1 MIEDLI
7 PAYAELRAAR
17 PAYDQAEMYREGDA
31 PERFASAAIQRALR
45 GGSRDFHVNLAARP
59 IDAVL
64 DRLEIAALVCEPD
77 EHTSTLTK
85 RVWEANELDIE
96 APQIHDN
103 ALTYGDAYLFVWP
116 SDTSSDTDEHGAPV
130 ARVDGVHVFYNSPL
144 SVRMIYDEE
153 NPRLARLVI
162 KAWCEGADDTK
173 RTRINL
179 YYRDHMEKWVTK
191 KDAAKKSDDALKQED
206 FEPYV
211 DDFTDENGHIDN
223 PYDRVP
229 FFHFRTRRPYGRPV
243 HRNAF
248 GPQDALTKLITNQM
262 AASDFAAFPQRYGL
276 LDPGASEDDDLDWGD
291 DDVSDPE
298 DRPSQMV
305 ASPGSMWILRNYKS
319 VGQFAPAD
327 VDAFLKPQS
336 QFMRLMA
343 ATTTTPMRWFDP
355 SGDVPS
361 GESIR
366 ADDAPL
372 VKKIGAFQRAFAS
385 TWRDA
390 LEFALRIL
398 DIEAKVTIQWA
409 PAQTTGDLEF
419 WQAVQAKQDAGVPV
433 RQTLLEAGY
442 TEAQVTAWGYTETDP
457 NGDGGFGHDQ
467 DQEPTPDP
475 DDQPMLPFEDAV
487 PVGSET

>member
-31 PERFASAAIQRALR
+31 PEKFPSSDIQRLLK
-45 GGSRDFHVNLAARP
+45 GGSQDFHVNLAARP
-59 IDAVL
+59 VDAVL
-64 DRLEIAALVCEPD
+64 DRLEIAAVVCEPD
-77 EHTSTLTK
+77 EHTATLMEQ
-85 RVWEANELDIE
+85 VWEPNELDIE

-116 SDTSSDTDEHGAPV
+116 SDSSSDADEQGEPV
-130 ARVDGVHVFYNSPL
+130 AHVDGVHVFYNSPL
-144 SVRMIYDEE
+144 SVRVIYDEE
-153 NPRLARLVI
+153 NPRLPRLVI
-162 KAWCEGADDTK
+162 KAWCEGVGEDK
-173 RTRINL
+173 RTRVNL
-179 YYRDHMEKWVTK
+179 YYADHFEKWVTK
-191 KDAAKKSDDALKQED
+191 KDSGKKSEDALTGED
-206 FEPYV
+206 FEPFV
-211 DDFTDENGHIDN
+211 DDFTDENGHIPN
-223 PYDRVP
+223 EYGRIP
-229 FFHFRTRRPYGRPV
+229 FFHFRTHRPYGRPV
-243 HRNAF
+243 HKNAY

-291 DDVSDPE
+291 DTESDPE

-305 ASPGSMWILRNYKS
+305 AAPGSMWILRNYKS

-327 VDAFLKPQS
+327 PDAFLKPQG

-355 SGDVPS
+355 SGDTPS

-372 VKKIGAFQRAFAS
+372 VKRIGAYQRAFGA
-385 TWRDA
+385 TWKDA

-398 DIEAKVTIQWA
+398 GFDAKVTIQWA
-409 PAQTTGDLEF
+409 PAQTTGDLEY

-442 TEAQVTAWGYTETDP
+442 TDAQVTGWGYTEDQP
-457 NGDGGFGHDQ
+457 NGEGGFDQ
-467 DQEPTPDP
+467 GPEPQLDLAP
-475 DDQPMLPFEDAV
+475 LPEV
-487 PVGSET
+487 VPPLPVGGEE

>member
-1 MIEDLI
+1 VIEDLI

-103 ALTYGDAYLFVWP
+103 ALTFGDAYLFVWP

-153 NPRLARLVI
+153 NPRLAKLVI
-162 KAWCEGADDTK
+162 KAWCEGAGDTK

-442 TEAQVTAWGYTETDP
+442 TEAQVTAWGYTEEDP
-457 NGDGGFGHDQ
+457 NGEGGFGRGQ
-467 DQEPTPDP
+467 MSEEPVLPVD
-475 DDQPMLPFEDAV
+475 PFENVLPA
-487 PVGSET
+487 GSET

>member
-1 MIEDLI
+1 VIEDLI

-17 PAYDQAEMYREGDA
+17 PEYEQAEMYREGEA
-31 PERFASAAIQRALR
+31 PEKFPSLAIQRALR
-45 GGSRDFHVNLAARP
+45 GGGRDFHVNLAARP
-59 IDAVL
+59 VDAVL
-64 DRLEIAALVCEPD
+64 DRLEISSVTCDPD
-77 EHTSTLTK
+77 EHTAKLQEI
-85 RVWEANELDIE
+85 WDANELYIE

-116 SDTSSDTDEHGAPV
+116 SDSSSDADERGDPV
-130 ARVDGVHVFYNSPL
+130 THVDGVHLFYNSPL
-144 SVRMIYDEE
+144 CVRIIYDEE
-153 NPRLARLVI
+153 NTRLPRLAI
-162 KAWCEGADDTK
+162 KTWCQGTDE
-173 RTRINL
+173 TRRIRVNL
-179 YYRDHMEKWVTK
+179 YYADHFEKWIIKET
-191 KDAAKKSDDALKQED
+191 AAKKPEDRLTSDD

-211 DDFTDENGHIDN
+211 DEHTDENGHIPN
-223 PYDRVP
+223 PYGRVP

-243 HRNAF
+243 HKNAY

-276 LDPGASEDDDLDWGD
+276 LDPGASEDDDLDWGHD
-291 DDVSDPE
+291 DQSDPE

-305 ASPGSMWILRNYKS
+305 ASPGSMWILRNYRA

-327 VDAFLKPQS
+327 PDAFLKPQS

-372 VKKIGAFQRAFAS
+372 VKKINAFQRSFGA

-390 LEFALRIL
+390 LEFALNIL
-398 DIEAKVTIQWA
+398 GIKAKVTVQWA
-409 PAQTTGDLEF
+409 PAHATSDLEY
-419 WQAVQAKQDAGVPV
+419 WQAVQAKQDAGVPI

-442 TEAQVTAWGYTETDP
+442 TDAQVTAWGYTKDQP
-457 NGDGGFGHDQ
+457 NGTIDFTESTGEGPPLLSGG
-467 DQEPTPDP
+467 E
-475 DDQPMLPFEDAV
+475 E
-487 PVGSET
+487 

>member
-1 MIEDLI
+1 VIEDLI
-7 PAYAELRAAR
+7 PAYAELRNAR

-31 PERFASAAIQRALR
+31 PEKFPSSDIQRLLK

-59 IDAVL
+59 VDAVL
-64 DRLEIAALVCEPD
+64 DRLEIAAVVCQPE
-77 EHTSTLTK
+77 EHTPTLQEL
-85 RVWEANELDIE
+85 WEANELDIE
-96 APQIHDN
+96 APEIHDN
-103 ALTYGDAYLFVWP
+103 ALTYGDGYLFVWP
-116 SDTSSDTDEHGAPV
+116 SESSSDADDEGEENGEPV
-130 ARVDGVHVFYNSPL
+130 AKGAGVDMFYNSPL
-144 SVRMIYDEE
+144 SVRLLYDEE
-153 NPRLARLVI
+153 NPRKKRLAI
-162 KAWCEGADDTK
+162 KAWCEGADESK
-173 RTRINL
+173 RTRVNL
-179 YYRDHMEKWVTK
+179 YYADHLEKWVTTQ
-191 KDAAKKSDDALKQED
+191 DAAKKSDDALTAGD

-211 DDFTDENGHIDN
+211 DEHTDEHGHIDN
-223 PYDRVP
+223 PYGEVP

-243 HRNAF
+243 HKNAY

-291 DDVSDPE
+291 DTESDPE

-305 ASPGSMWILRNYKS
+305 AAPGSMWILRNYKT

-327 VDAFLKPQS
+327 VDAFLKPES
-336 QFMRLMA
+336 AFMRFMA

-372 VKKIGAFQRAFAS
+372 VKKIGGFHRGLGA
-385 TWRDA
+385 TWKDA
-390 LEFALRIL
+390 CEFALRIL
-398 DIEAKVTIQWA
+398 GIKAKVTIQWA
-409 PAQTTGDLEF
+409 PAQTTGDLEY

-442 TEAQVTAWGYTETDP
+442 TDAQVTAWGYTEDQP
-457 NGDGGFGHDQ
+457 NGEGGGFDEAP
-467 DQEPTPDP
+467 EPQLGLAPLPDAMP
-475 DDQPMLPFEDAV
+475 AGDL
-487 PVGSET
+487 